1 MAFCTDARY
10 ALTGPSKIK
19 HIGMAVSDLESAKRF
34 YEKSLG
40 LNVEREE
47 TLGEMKI
54 AFVPVG
60 EVNIELIQ
68 STTED
73 GVIAKFIAKRG
84 EGVHHIAYEVEDV
97 SSSLEELKARGVKLV
112 DETPREGA
120 GGTEVAFVHPKS
132 AHGVLTEL
140 VGRKR
145 NA

>member
-1 MAFCTDARY
+1 
-10 ALTGPSKIK
+10 LTGPSKIK
-19 HIGMAVSDLESAKRF
+19 HIGLAVSDLEAAKRF
-34 YEKSLG
+34 YEESLG

-97 SSSLEELKARGVKLV
+97 SSALEELKARGVNLV

>member
-1 MAFCTDARY
+1 VGGA
-10 ALTGPSKIK
+10 
-19 HIGMAVSDLESAKRF
+19 RF
-34 YEKSLG
+34 YWGFEQNMLIAFNSFLYRCEVCFEESLG

-97 SSSLEELKARGVKLV
+97 SSALEELKARGVNCLC
-112 DETPREGA
+112 P
-120 GGTEVAFVHPKS
+120 S
-132 AHGVLTEL
+132 
-140 VGRKR
+140 
-145 NA
+145 